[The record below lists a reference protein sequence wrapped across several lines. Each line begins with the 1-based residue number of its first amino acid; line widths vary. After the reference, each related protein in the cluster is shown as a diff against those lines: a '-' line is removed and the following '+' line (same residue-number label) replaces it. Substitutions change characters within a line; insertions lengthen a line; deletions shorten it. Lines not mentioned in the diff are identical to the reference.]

1 MGTFL
6 GEPLIL
12 PERSPVFPANLHLSF
27 SSMAPDLLGQAG
39 GWGLP
44 TPVQQLSVGVQN
56 REGLMC
62 GRMEQA
68 LYHAGLDQQI

>member
-6 GEPLIL
+6 GGAPYSPREISCFPCQPSPLVL
-12 PERSPVFPANLHLSF
+12 LYGPRSSGAS
-27 SSMAPDLLGQAG
+27 G